1 MDDPSARADDLIRIL
16 VVDDHPML
24 RDGIVG
30 LVDRQADMR
39 VVGEAADGVQA
50 LEAFAALRPDLTL
63 MDIQMPGLD
72 GVAAIERIRG
82 LDPRAAVIVLTTYP
96 GDTLA
101 LRALKAGASGYLLK
115 NCIRK
120 ELLETIRNVH
130 AGRRVLAPE
139 IAQEIALHALEE
151 PLTERERVILLQV
164 AEGRANKEIARRMSV
179 SPDTIKAC
187 LKTIYLKLDV
197 GDRTQAVVAAVRRG
211 YIAL

>member
-1 MDDPSARADDLIRIL
+1 MDDVSTGGADLIRVL

-30 LVDRQADMR
+30 LVDRQSDMR

-50 LEAFAALRPDLTL
+50 LEAFTSLRPDITL

-82 LDPRAAVIVLTTYP
+82 LDPRAIVIVLTTYP

-101 LRALKAGASGYLLK
+101 LRALKAGAGGYLLK

-120 ELLETIRNVH
+120 DLLDTIRNVH
-130 AGRRVLAPE
+130 AGRRILSPE

-151 PLTERERVILLQV
+151 PLSDRERVILLQV

-197 GDRTQAVVAAVRRG
+197 GDRTQAVVAALRRG
-211 YIAL
+211 YIGL